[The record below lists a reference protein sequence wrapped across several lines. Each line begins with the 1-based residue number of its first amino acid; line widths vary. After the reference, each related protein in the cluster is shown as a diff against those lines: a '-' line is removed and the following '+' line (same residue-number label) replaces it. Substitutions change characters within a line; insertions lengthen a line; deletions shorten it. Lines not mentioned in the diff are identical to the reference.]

1 MPLSFGHFVYLSK
14 SMGVNF
20 IPVEYFVWKKCNSSL
35 LHRGVHWRQK
45 AVKAEKAGK
54 KIQFTC
60 QRGELIDIDIQI
72 AVHHT
77 LREIFS

>member
-1 MPLSFGHFVYLSK
+1 MQLHVCCTEES
-14 SMGVNF
+14 
-20 IPVEYFVWKKCNSSL
+20 IEDKKL
-35 LHRGVHWRQK
+35 LK
-45 AVKAEKAGK
+45 PKKLAK

-60 QRGELIDIDIQI
+60 QRGKLIDIDIQI